1 MNYQNLLN
9 KLDSATNLMDRNYLV
24 DNWFYSVNTFTD
36 RSIKL
41 NRNHT
46 TINPKV
52 CLNTQQDYENY
63 MEVLLYLR
71 KLLDTEVI
79 KPRWLVTFHYSNDV
93 DYIKP
98 IKETDNEFG
107 YKDRYGY
114 RCFGDLWKQNYK
126 DKRRKNIDH
135 IYKDSRQIKNI
146 VLKYLYNIKRLNQYW
161 KYNFPNILFFH
172 ELGKVKLQYHTH
184 LILPDTT
191 LYNTEDELRH
201 TFNTAIKERSKSFS
215 KWRKIDVEEIEPDD
229 KYSVI
234 GYLNKETT
242 SQHLSFDPINSIVP
256 VHDLLKRGK
265 VYANNHY

>member
-24 DNWFYSVNTFTD
+24 DNWFYSVNIFTD

-114 RCFGDLWKQNYK
+114 RCF
-126 DKRRKNIDH
+126 
-135 IYKDSRQIKNI
+135 
-146 VLKYLYNIKRLNQYW
+146 
-161 KYNFPNILFFH
+161 
-172 ELGKVKLQYHTH
+172 
-184 LILPDTT
+184 
-191 LYNTEDELRH
+191 
-201 TFNTAIKERSKSFS
+201 
-215 KWRKIDVEEIEPDD
+215 
-229 KYSVI
+229 
-234 GYLNKETT
+234 
-242 SQHLSFDPINSIVP
+242 
-256 VHDLLKRGK
+256 
-265 VYANNHY
+265 